1 MGCQKATCCW
11 WIGTSRFPSL
21 GSVSSAMKWGVG
33 GGGAAAHHVK
43 PSLSPQILPLVI
55 NSNYRVPVTVLGTL
69 RE

>member
-1 MGCQKATCCW
+1 MSESHLLLVDWDK
-11 WIGTSRFPSL
+11 SL
-21 GSVSSAMKWGVG
+21 SFLRLRLLRDEVGGG

-69 RE
+69 CE

>member
-1 MGCQKATCCW
+1 MSESHLLLVDWDK
-11 WIGTSRFPSL
+11 SL
-21 GSVSSAMKWGVG
+21 SFLRLRLLRDEVGGGG